1 MADHINF
8 EAEAEHLELDEVS
21 DFSDNASEIHLL
33 MITIRMLIQMLTF
46 REVLQVLKMT
56 LNRF

>member
-8 EAEAEHLELDEVS
+8 EAEAEHLDLDEVS

-33 MITIRMLIQMLTF
+33 TITIRMLIQMLTF